1 MIRLG
6 SMLPQAFLIGITDLV
21 DLIGAEK
28 TVKWLIRIGTEL
40 GETQGSGLEG
50 APEGDLNY
58 LPMCPFSDE
67 LIRYIDMFGE
77 RPEEFKMI
85 VDYIK
90 EREAANKD
98 KVECP
103 AVSNVLCLLH
113 HAYRVKRA
121 EMAGQKTL
129 HLACKSPLTG
139 RDPAYNEEAIAE
151 AGVTKEDVDK
161 ILEKGVCVFKFV
173 KEE

>member
-21 DLIGAEK
+21 NLIGAEK
-28 TVKWLIRIGTEL
+28 TVKWLIGIGKEL

-58 LPMCPFSDE
+58 VPMCPFSDE
-67 LIRYIDMFGE
+67 LIRYVDMFGE
-77 RPEEFKMI
+77 RPEEFKTI
-85 VDYIK
+85 VEYVN

-103 AVSNVLCLLH
+103 AVSSVLCLLH

-129 HLACKSPLTG
+129 HLACKSPLT
-139 RDPAYNEEAIAE
+139 DSNPAYNEEAIAE

-161 ILEKGVCVFKFV
+161 IMEKGCCVFKFV

>member
-21 DLIGAEK
+21 DLIGAEM
-28 TVKWLIRIGTEL
+28 TVEWLIRIGTEL
-40 GETQGSGLEG
+40 GETQGPGLEG
-50 APEGDLNY
+50 DPEGDLNY
-58 LPMCPFSDE
+58 LPMCPFSHE

-77 RPEEFKMI
+77 RPEGFKII
-85 VDYIK
+85 VDYVK
-90 EREAANKD
+90 EREAADED

-103 AVSNVLCLLH
+103 AVSSVLCLLH

-139 RDPAYNEEAIAE
+139 SKTAYNEEAIE
-151 AGVTKEDVDK
+151 KAGVTKKDVDK
-161 ILEKGVCVFKFV
+161 IMEKSICVFKFV

>member
-28 TVKWLIRIGTEL
+28 TVKWLIRIGSEL

-67 LIRYIDMFGE
+67 LIRYVDMFGE
-77 RPEEFKMI
+77 RPEEFKTI
-85 VDYIK
+85 VDYIN

-103 AVSNVLCLLH
+103 AVASVLCLLH
-113 HAYRVKRA
+113 HAFGVNWV
-121 EMAGQKTL
+121 ELGVPGL
-129 HLACKSPLTG
+129 LELG
-139 RDPAYNEEAIAE
+139 RE
-151 AGVTKEDVDK
+151 T
-161 ILEKGVCVFKFV
+161 
-173 KEE
+173 